1 MRRPFFV
8 SEQNETMFTIKQSSF
23 DDYFIEG
30 DPMLGYDFF
39 YARGGMFTRYAHNRE
54 AWVKLKYNF

>member
-1 MRRPFFV
+1 
-8 SEQNETMFTIKQSSF
+8 MFTIKRSSF

-39 YARGGMFTRYAHNRE
+39 YARGGMFTRYAHNSE